1 MTRNKKGWLRPFSKR
16 DDRPNTVLSRRPVDA
31 PLRRAG
37 SRIGHRPRVGAS
49 SVRLGLLLVLILQ
62 WGPLQ
67 GALSEGTEPVECNPA
82 VVDTNPD
89 CVIDAIPEEGGDVA
103 LAADIWR
110 DDRHLPGNGPA
121 PEAEAVESDGQ
132 SDAGTADGQ
141 SRERFAGAAQGG
153 TQSAIVGV
161 LVTLTFGLFGLLF
174 VTRRRFSHDG

>member
-16 DDRPNTVLSRRPVDA
+16 DDRPNTVLSRRSVGA
-31 PLRRAG
+31 PRRRVG
-37 SRIGHRPRVGAS
+37 SRIGRRPRVGAS

-67 GALSEGTEPVECNPA
+67 GALSEGAVPAECNPA

-89 CVIDAIPEEGGDVA
+89 CVIDAIPEDGRDVA

-110 DDRHLPGNGPA
+110 DDRHPPGNRPA
-121 PEAEAVESDGQ
+121 SEAEAVESDNQ
-132 SDAGTADGQ
+132 SDAGTVDERG
-141 SRERFAGAAQGG
+141 RERVAGAVQEGS
-153 TQSAIVGV
+153 QSAIVGV